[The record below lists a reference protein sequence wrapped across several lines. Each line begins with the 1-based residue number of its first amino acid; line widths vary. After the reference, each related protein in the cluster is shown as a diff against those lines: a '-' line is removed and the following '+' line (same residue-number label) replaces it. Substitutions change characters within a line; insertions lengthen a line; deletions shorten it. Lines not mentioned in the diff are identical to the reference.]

1 MDNQYD
7 FKLKDLNV
15 LYINLDRHYAPFVSV
30 FKYTITLDRL
40 LVQLL

>member
-15 LYINLDRHYAPFVSV
+15 LYINLDRRP
-30 FKYTITLDRL
+30 DRNQYGE
-40 LVQLL
+40 VK

>member
-15 LYINLDRHYAPFVSV
+15 LYINLDRRPVLFVSV
-30 FKYTITLDRL
+30 FE
-40 LVQLL
+40 